1 MTFFYNLSLKAK
13 LRLSFGLILFLTFML
28 AVTSIISNQRSA
40 FAANEVANLL
50 DKNYKRTKEART
62 AIVDND
68 VVVTNYLSGT
78 AKKPSKYSEDLFLE
92 ITKENLGVLQN
103 LADKA
108 NLKTLGSIPIPD
120 EYKKL
125 VVQLK
130 EQTEKY
136 LKSFNRN
143 IYENLPRGKDYTL
156 DKYLQNTYPKY
167 QDAVDTINALMDYQ
181 ILMSKKYSFEA
192 SDPTFYYIGL
202 SFAVLALVLGFVIA
216 TIITKYATTQLGY
229 QIEYI
234 KHMEKGNFKFDTKT
248 YYNDDFGQCSKAI
261 INMRDSLNHTI
272 NLVMDTT
279 NDTQEIL
286 NDLKDKMKTV
296 GQNTSTAEN
305 QSIGVAAASN
315 EMVSTT
321 TDIAKNCESASTESE
336 KSLEITNTGVSMVR
350 NTIKNIKVQSEQIS
364 ANADVVEQLAKQ
376 SNDISSIVSTIEE
389 IASQTNLLALNAA
402 IEAARAGEAGRGF
415 AVVADEVR
423 ALAMRT
429 AKSTQ
434 EIANMVGDI
443 QTKAHTATESITHSA
458 DSMQEVSEETSH
470 IEEVLQNITE
480 KVDGVNNQILQIA
493 TAAEQ
498 QTTATSEISSNIQE
512 VTNISQGISNEVQDS
527 IEIIDNTVMSMD
539 KLKSDLSFFKLNN

>member
-1 MTFFYNLSLKAK
+1 MTFFYNLSLKSK
-13 LRLSFGLILFLTFML
+13 LRLSFALILFLTFML
-28 AVTSIISNQRSA
+28 AVTSVISNQHSA
-40 FAANEVANLL
+40 FAAYEITHIL
-50 DKNYKRTKEART
+50 DNNYKRTVEGRT
-62 AIVDND
+62 CIVDND
-68 VVVTNYLSGT
+68 IVATDYFSGT
-78 AKKPSKYSEDLFLE
+78 PEKPSRYTETSFIDISKQ
-92 ITKENLGVLQN
+92 NLAVLQN
-103 LADKA
+103 LHDGAKTDK
-108 NLKTLGSIPIPD
+108 LGSIPMPE
-120 EYKKL
+120 EYKEL
-125 VVQLK
+125 VLTFKKQVN
-130 EQTEKY
+130 EY
-136 LKSFNRN
+136 IKSYNNDVIGSLNKGLEYAF
-143 IYENLPRGKDYTL
+143 DQ
-156 DKYLQNTYPKY
+156 YLQITYPKY
-167 QDAVDTINALMDYQ
+167 QETVATFNKLMDYQ
-181 ILMSKKYSFEA
+181 INISKNYSIKA

-202 SFAVLALVLGFVIA
+202 CFAFLALVLGFIIA
-216 TIITKYATTQLGY
+216 TIITKFATSQLSN
-229 QIEYI
+229 QMEYI
-234 KHMEKGNFKFDTKT
+234 KHMGKGNFKFKEKEF
-248 YYNDDFGQCSKAI
+248 YNDDFGQCTKDI
-261 INMRDSLNHTI
+261 LNMRESLNKTI
-272 NLVMDTT
+272 TLVMNTT
-279 NDTQEIL
+279 NEAQQIL
-286 NDLKDKMKTV
+286 NNLKDKMQMV
-296 GQNTSTAEN
+296 GSSTSSAEN

-434 EIANMVGDI
+434 EIAHMVGDI

-458 DSMQEVSEETSH
+458 ESMQEVSEETSH
-470 IEEVLQNITE
+470 IEEILQNITA

-498 QTTATSEISSNIQE
+498 QTSATSEISSNIQD
-512 VTNISQGISNEVQDS
+512 VTNISQNIASEVKDS
-527 IEIIDNTVMSMD
+527 IEIIDNTVISMD
-539 KLKSDLSFFKLNN
+539 RLKQDLSFFTLNK